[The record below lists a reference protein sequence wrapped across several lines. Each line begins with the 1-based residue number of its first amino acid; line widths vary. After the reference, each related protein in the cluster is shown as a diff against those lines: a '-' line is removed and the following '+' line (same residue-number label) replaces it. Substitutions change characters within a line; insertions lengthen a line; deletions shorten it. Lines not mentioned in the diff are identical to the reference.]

1 MIINNIIVSGRL
13 GSDAETKEVNGKK
26 LTSFSF
32 AVYQGKDKKP
42 LWARCNAWERTAEFC
57 QGITKGCEVIVE
69 GSLSTSEYTTNDGV
83 AKTSVE
89 IRANRVH
96 QLAKKDGQV
105 TGAIASSVASA
116 DDDCPF

>member
-13 GSDAETKEVNGKK
+13 GSDAETKEVNGKT
-26 LTSFSF
+26 LTTFDF

-42 LWARCNAWERTAEFC
+42 AWIRCNAWEKTGEFC

-69 GSLSTSEYTTNDGV
+69 GSLSTREYTNKDG
-83 AKTSVE
+83 ATKTSVE

-96 QLAKKDGQV
+96 QPAKMEHK
-105 TGAIASSVASA
+105 ASEDV
-116 DDDCPF
+116 DF